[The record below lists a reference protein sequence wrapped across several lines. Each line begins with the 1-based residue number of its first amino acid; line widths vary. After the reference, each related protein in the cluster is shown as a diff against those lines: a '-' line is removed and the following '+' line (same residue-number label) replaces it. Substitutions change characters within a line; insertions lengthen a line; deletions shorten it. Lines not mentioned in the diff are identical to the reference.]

1 MDASQKCYVAYLDVM
16 GFAQFVENNT
26 ADTALKYL
34 RDLTTVNSVFDAITP
49 DVSSKFFSD
58 TIALFVL
65 VEDDVKTDLA
75 RYMGF
80 LRYVGMLQY
89 QSITAPNLMGLPL
102 RGAITKGDFYS
113 DDNGIIVGKAWVEA
127 VKLESKASV
136 PRVIVKKEAHDYNI
150 VLTMTVDKSAN
161 YRAAPLRLDSDG
173 ELHCNYLNN
182 VLDVDGYP
190 AKNLTFILQHQ
201 KAVVNNLK
209 ITEGC
214 RKTND
219 YYKWV
224 MAYHNWFCTGY
235 DELRQ
240 FIIPED
246 VCTMEVV

>member
-1 MDASQKCYVAYLDVM
+1 
-16 GFAQFVENNT
+16 
-26 ADTALKYL
+26 
-34 RDLTTVNSVFDAITP
+34 
-49 DVSSKFFSD
+49 
-58 TIALFVL
+58 
-65 VEDDVKTDLA
+65 
-75 RYMGF
+75 
-80 LRYVGMLQY
+80 
-89 QSITAPNLMGLPL
+89 
-102 RGAITKGDFYS
+102 
-113 DDNGIIVGKAWVEA
+113 
-127 VKLESKASV
+127 
-136 PRVIVKKEAHDYNI
+136 VKKEAHDYNI